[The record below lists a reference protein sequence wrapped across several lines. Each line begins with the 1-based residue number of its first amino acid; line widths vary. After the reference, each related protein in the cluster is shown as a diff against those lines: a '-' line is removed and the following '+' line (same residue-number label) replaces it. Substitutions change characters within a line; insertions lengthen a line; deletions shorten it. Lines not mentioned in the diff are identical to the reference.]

1 MIRTDLAYEAHE
13 MLSGNLAKKI
23 KGITLDSIKYNHGEV
38 IKMEI
43 KDEQS
48 EKKIGKKKGKYL
60 TYETN
65 SFKNIELETKR
76 EIIGIIAKCIK
87 DLGDLENE
95 RVLVVG
101 LGNRKI
107 TADALGPKVVE
118 KIKITRHIFKAYNK
132 SYDEDY
138 SEVST
143 FIPGVMGT
151 TGIETINSIKGIIDK
166 INPTLLIVVDSLAS
180 RKMRRLCS
188 VIQLTNSG
196 IEPGSGI
203 GNMQG
208 SINKETTGIKV
219 VAIGIPT
226 VVDTA
231 TIVND
236 TIELMQDK
244 IKENTKNSEKVFG
257 ILENLNKSEKH
268 IFIKEVLSP
277 LYNNTFVT
285 PNEIDEIIENLSNIV
300 SSAINIALHPGITL
314 EDIKN

>member
-13 MLSGNLAKKI
+13 LLSKNLARKI
-23 KGITLDSIKYNHGEV
+23 DGVSLDSVKYEHGEV

-43 KDEQS
+43 KDEES
-48 EKKIGKKKGKYL
+48 EKKIGKKKGNYL

-65 SFKNIELETKR
+65 SFKNLDINTRK
-76 EIIGIIAKCIK
+76 EIIGIIAESIK
-87 DLGDLENE
+87 DLGDFNNE
-95 RVLVVG
+95 RILVVG

-166 INPTLLIVVDSLAS
+166 IHPTLLIVVDSLAS

-188 VIQLTNSG
+188 VIQLTDAG

-208 SINKETTGIKV
+208 SINKETTGVKV

-244 IKENTKNSEKVFG
+244 IKEKTNDSEKVFG
-257 ILENLNKSEKH
+257 VLGNLNKSEKH
-268 IFIKEVLSP
+268 IFIKEVLTP

-285 PNEIDEIIENLSNIV
+285 PNEIDEIIETLSNIV
-300 SSAINIALHPGITL
+300 SSAINVALHPGITL